1 MVVATSSPAILVRQ
15 EMYGGPVKVDTKV
28 KLEDILG

>member
-1 MVVATSSPAILVRQ
+1 MVVATSSPAILVRR
-15 EMYGGPVKVDTKV
+15 EMYGGPVDTKV